1 MSSVNGIVGLL
12 RRSVTSCY
20 HRISDSLVQNYRTRG
35 YKNGFVARRWDCH
48 TLSVDTFLFFSCAIF
63 QIFSSVLLPIYFPSF
78 PSLLRPSQASHLAL
92 KTIRSSFQ
100 TVFKVTSAPKFC
112 GLYRKPLFFTILPPF
127 FFYYCEKDE
136 GAISWNISY
145 KILCFERAIA
155 AVISFECGNG
165 PSGCIKRGRF
175 QYLFKQDSAPRT
187 WLMCS

>member
-1 MSSVNGIVGLL
+1 MGLPHPV
-12 RRSVTSCY
+12 S
-20 HRISDSLVQNYRTRG
+20 G
-35 YKNGFVARRWDCH
+35 Y
-48 TLSVDTFLFFSCAIF
+48 I
-63 QIFSSVLLPIYFPSF
+63 SVLLLCHISNLIKRFRADILSKF
-78 PSLLRPSQASHLAL
+78 QSLLRPSQASHLAR
-92 KTIRSSFQ
+92 KTIRLSFY

-112 GLYRKPLFFTILPPF
+112 GLYRKPLFVTILTPF

-187 WLMCS
+187 WLVCS